1 MATLKYK
8 DPTSGKWER
17 LSGYIYLGNDV
28 PVGAICSY
36 SGDEIPNDYLLC
48 DGSSLLR
55 STYPDL
61 FSVIGTK
68 YGSIDDLHF
77 NLPDL
82 RNRVG
87 VGKSSSSPFNI
98 LGNTG
103 GETSHKLTI
112 AEMPS
117 HEHALNTNINCTGFG
132 NGNSLVRGAGGTTEW
147 KDNESYI
154 KSSGGGTAHNNMQP
168 YLIVN
173 YIIKAKNSTYTLS
186 KVVNSLDSDSTI
198 DSLSA
203 AQGKILNNK
212 LTPVVLYNNASGTQG
227 TITLTDSV
235 ANYKFL
241 IVTFK
246 RDLGYFSIIVDAP
259 NNTQITVPTT
269 FYQEGNPNSMYIYS
283 SKLGFNNNIVTYIY
297 HGLSY
302 LPSGGT
308 ISVGNDD
315 NVRVVK
321 ILGYK

>member
-17 LSGYIYLGNDV
+17 LSGYIYLGNDI

-36 SGDEIPNDYLLC
+36 SGDEIPDDYLLC

-87 VGKSSSSPFNI
+87 VGKSSSSPYNI

-103 GETSHKLTI
+103 GETSHTLTI

-117 HEHALNTNINCTGFG
+117 HDHKLYLKSTQVQAVT
-132 NGNSLVRGAGGTTEW
+132 
-147 KDNESYI
+147 
-154 KSSGGGTAHNNMQP
+154 SSGVWVAQYNGQEQDIYSLLTGGNEAHNNMPP

-186 KVVNSLDSDSTI
+186 KVVNSLDSDSTT

-203 AQGKILNNK
+203 AQGKVLNNM

-246 RDLGYFSIIVDAP
+246 RALGYFSTIVDTP